1 MENPVA
7 KKDLVDSILELR
19 TEAERRL
26 MRNKYF
32 VAIKKL
38 DELLEAIQPLDAQVI
53 EEDAERSSKPA
64 EPAALTDETGGLVE
78 QPTPEQAEVTV
89 EAAPAEELQPEA
101 TETYEAFATSGSVLD
116 EFERKNAERVDD
128 TALFEPEQSAAT
140 PEQPATSAT
149 GQADLDADFDDD
161 EAEPSPSKVQAAE

>member
-53 EEDAERSSKPA
+53 DEDAERSSKPA

-89 EAAPAEELQPEA
+89 EELQPEA

-128 TALFEPEQSAAT
+128 TALFEPEQSAAM

-149 GQADLDADFDDD
+149 EQADLDADFDD